1 MPSCIGAPVYILET
15 MFLIIFQ
22 VLASSFAYQGRRMRR
37 DYLIKQSV
45 RNEPLLS
52 SFEIRSENNYIFKK
66 KKYAHG

>member
-1 MPSCIGAPVYILET
+1 

-52 SFEIRSENNYIFKK
+52 SFEIRSENNYIFKIKNK